1 MSITKLVLKV
11 LAPLPKI
18 EDYDR
23 FLFIGPHPDD
33 IEIGAGATAAKLA
46 AMGKQVTFL
55 ICTDGRYGLT
65 HAPEGMTPEQLI
77 SIRQEEARASAA
89 VLGVKDVRFLPFERR
104 RILHRRSALTRAMA
118 GVVGEV
124 QPQVLFAP
132 DPCVDSECHVDHL
145 RTGECARRVV
155 FAAHSE
161 HIMSRFGGKAA
172 PTEAIAYYMTA
183 KPNAF
188 VGTHGCFEK
197 QLRALFTCHP
207 TQFPPDIPDS
217 RALRFYLKLRAFD
230 FGLRTLK
237 GKAEGFRLLDPT
249 HMHCLPET
257 DL

>member
-1 MSITKLVLKV
+1 MSITKTVLRFA
-11 LAPLPKI
+11 APLPKL
-18 EDYDR
+18 ESFDR
-23 FLFIGPHPDD
+23 FLFLGPHPDD

-46 AMGKQVTFL
+46 SMGKQVTFL

-65 HAPEGMTPEQLI
+65 HAPEGTTPEQLI

-89 VLGVKDVRFLPFERR
+89 VLGVTDVRFLPLSDGGFYTDE
-104 RILHRRSALTRAMA
+104 ALCRGIA
-118 GVVGEV
+118 GVIGEV

-132 DPCVDSECHVDHL
+132 DPCVNSECHIDHL
-145 RTGECARRVV
+145 RTGEAARRLV

-207 TQFPPDIPDS
+207 TQFPPDIPES

>member
-1 MSITKLVLKV
+1 MSITKTVLKI

-33 IEIGAGATAAKLA
+33 IEIGAGATVAKLT

-65 HAPEGMTPEQLI
+65 NAPEGMTPEELI
-77 SIRQEEARASAA
+77 PLRQKESLEAAA
-89 VLGVKDVRFLPFERR
+89 VLGVKDVQFLPFEDGGFYDKE
-104 RILHRRSALTRAMA
+104 ALTLAMA
-118 GVVGEV
+118 RVVGEV

-155 FAAHSE
+155 FAAHSPTV
-161 HIMSRFGGKAA
+161 MGRMGAKSA
-172 PTEAIAYYMTA
+172 PTEAIAYYMTG
-183 KPNAF
+183 KPNRF
-188 VGTHGCFEK
+188 VGTKGFFDR
-197 QLRALFTCHP
+197 QLQALACHES
-207 TQFPPDIPDS
+207 QFPADCS
-217 RALRFYLKLRAFD
+217 ATRTLHFYLKLRAFD
-230 FGLRTLK
+230 FGLRTGK
-237 GKAEGFRLLDPT
+237 GKAEGFRLLDAT
-249 HMHCLPET
+249 HMHCLPEA